1 MRLPKVIHEAK
12 MAIGGIEVTVCI
24 LEDGRRIIPE
34 EDMKKVLSFL
44 GLNKEEISQIINN
57 QNNT

>member
-12 MAIGGIEVTVCI
+12 MAIGGIEITVYI

-34 EDMKKVLSFL
+34 EDMIKALSFL
-44 GLNKEEISQIINN
+44 GLSEEEINQTINN
-57 QNNT
+57 KS